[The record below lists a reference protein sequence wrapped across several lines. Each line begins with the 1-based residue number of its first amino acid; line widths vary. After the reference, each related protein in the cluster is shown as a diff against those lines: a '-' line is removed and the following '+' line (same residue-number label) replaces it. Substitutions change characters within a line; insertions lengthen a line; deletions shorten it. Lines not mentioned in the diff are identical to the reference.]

1 MYTPREKLEQAL
13 ERLTYNG
20 LTGELKWRITVSR
33 HVKPDDDAGMVNDK
47 GYIVLS
53 MRNRKYFGHT
63 VAWALYYKKWPTGR
77 IVLKSDS
84 DPTLSR
90 REKLA
95 RRSDIRIENLAE
107 EAPGEKDLPSVAAQ
121 RQRKYRSKMLTH
133 ERRDLALHRYQIS
146 LSRYPGLKW
155 NDVHLHW
162 EVWDDLSRAML
173 IEGFPTRPRLHIST
187 PDLLEA
193 VAYAREL
200 DDMQSILLDDPRPT
214 DAPDW
219 ATGTLRPMGM
229 DWLHLSSLV
238 AYDPHTGLFVWRN
251 GPNIG
256 TRADTK
262 YATSDKR
269 RLNLYDFRVPA
280 DVAAYFIST
289 GTYVPEL
296 IHLDSNPGNNAIRN
310 LAPVPV
316 GHVSKI

>member
-1 MYTPREKLEQAL
+1 MPTLDPKLL
-13 ERLTYNG
+13 RERLVYHAGDGT
-20 LTGELKWRITVSR
+20 LRWRIAVSR
-33 HVKPDDDAGMVNDK
+33 HVKPGDDAGMIDDK
-47 GYIVLS
+47 GYIVVS
-53 MRNRKYFGHT
+53 VQNRKVYGHT
-63 VAWALYYKKWPTGR
+63 IAWAMYYNQWPRGR
-77 IVLKSDS
+77 IKLKSDT
-84 DPTLSR
+84 DPNLSPSER
-90 REKLA
+90 IA
-95 RRSDIRIENLAE
+95 RRSDIRLENLRE
-107 EAPGEKDLPSVAAQ
+107 VTPVEKPVSVAAQ

-229 DWLHLSSLV
+229 DWLHLCSLV
-238 AYDPHTGLFVWRN
+238 AYDPNTGLFVWRN

-280 DVAAYFIST
+280 DTAAYFIST
-289 GTYVPEL
+289 GTYVPDL
-296 IHLDSNPGNNAIRN
+296 IHLDGNPGNNAIRN